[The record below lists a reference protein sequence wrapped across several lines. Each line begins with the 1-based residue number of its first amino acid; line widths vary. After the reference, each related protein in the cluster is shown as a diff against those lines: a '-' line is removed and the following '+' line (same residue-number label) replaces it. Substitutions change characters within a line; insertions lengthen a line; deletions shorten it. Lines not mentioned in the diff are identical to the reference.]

1 MTLYALFDCNSFYAN
16 CERLFRPDLRHRP
29 IVVLSNDD
37 GCVIARCRRARQWVQ
52 MGALYHEVRPLLKR
66 QGVAGFSSNYAL
78 YASLRGRVMRT
89 RQHGLPQVDVYAID
103 EAFARLRC

>member
-29 IVVLSNDD
+29 IVVLSNND

-66 QGVAGFSSNYAL
+66 QGVAVFKGGDRKSTRLNSSH
-78 YASLRGRVMRT
+78 V
-89 RQHGLPQVDVYAID
+89 AISYPD
-103 EAFARLRC
+103 FCLKKNKT

>member
-29 IVVLSNDD
+29 IVVLSNND
-37 GCVIARCRRARQWVQ
+37 GCVIARSRRARQWVQ

-66 QGVAGFSSNYAL
+66 QGVAVFSSNYAL
-78 YASLRGRVMRT
+78 YASLSDRVMLT
-89 RQHGLPQVDVYAID
+89 FHASQPQVTVYSID
-103 EAFARLRC
+103 SAFAQL

>member
-29 IVVLSNDD
+29 IVVLSNND

-66 QGVAGFSSNYAL
+66 QGVAVFSSNYAL
-78 YASLRGRVMRT
+78 YANLSVRVLRNLTVRL
-89 RQHGLPQVDVYAID
+89 QQVGVFSIY
-103 EAFARLRC
+103 